1 MAHRFSSAQLSSVGK
16 NARLGFSCGWES
28 TRGNALESLQGEN
41 ASAAQVRDQNLSPSI
56 DALLAVAKTRT
67 AEEAGRAT
75 EEGGGDRQN
84 SSDVVAMFHGIKR
97 MTIQDKDTD
106 TRSHNA
112 KMLAI

>member
-1 MAHRFSSAQLSSVGK
+1 M
-16 NARLGFSCGWES
+16 
-28 TRGNALESLQGEN
+28 
-41 ASAAQVRDQNLSPSI
+41 QVLLKSDQNLSPSI